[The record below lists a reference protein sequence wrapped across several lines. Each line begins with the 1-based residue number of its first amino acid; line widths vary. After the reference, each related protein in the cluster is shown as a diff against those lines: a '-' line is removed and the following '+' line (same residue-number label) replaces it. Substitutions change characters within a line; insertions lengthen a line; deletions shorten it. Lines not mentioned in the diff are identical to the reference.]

1 VESIPVGVPR
11 KTLLVIDGAFIGGG
25 QKHVLALAAR
35 LSRPGLEVAVACEA
49 NGYLVDHLRQG
60 GIPHHVVRLSTKPS
74 PRALAETVDAI
85 RASHAELVH
94 THGGTAGL
102 YGRLAARW
110 VGGVRTVHTYH
121 GIHYLHDQRPA
132 KRLVRRAIDRFLLR
146 WTDEVICVAH
156 NDKELALG
164 EKLALPDHVSVIHNG
179 IDIAGFDTRRTGEER
194 LAQRNGE
201 FIVGTVG
208 RLHEQKGHIFL
219 LQAAALI
226 RQAHPQVRFRII
238 GDGPLR
244 PALEARA
251 RELGVGEA
259 VEFLG
264 ARDDIAEQMRDFDV
278 FVLPSLW
285 EGLPYVLLEA
295 MAAGLPIVTTDF
307 RGVRE
312 VISDGSEAIVVPTRN
327 AEALADAIA
336 ELMRDRA
343 LWVERGAKGAQVV
356 RERFSLDAMVEQTL
370 KVYARA
376 MRV

>member
-1 VESIPVGVPR
+1 
-11 KTLLVIDGAFIGGG
+11 
-25 QKHVLALAAR
+25 
-35 LSRPGLEVAVACEA
+35 
-49 NGYLVDHLRQG
+49 
-60 GIPHHVVRLSTKPS
+60 
-74 PRALAETVDAI
+74 
-85 RASHAELVH
+85 
-94 THGGTAGL
+94 
-102 YGRLAARW
+102 
-110 VGGVRTVHTYH
+110 
-121 GIHYLHDQRPA
+121 
-132 KRLVRRAIDRFLLR
+132 LLR